1 MITFLNLR
9 KEQNRITPAI
19 LGSLLIHLTAGALLI
34 FFLSADSTSS
44 PKLNGINL
52 VWVSLS
58 TSTDKSNRD
67 ITKNVSF
74 PKTSVQNTKQ
84 NAFMTGKSTATISD
98 PADQRQTVSI
108 SALDIGQT
116 ENHSGAKNMV
126 DDGNIFIPSSLNTAI
141 AYPLYKENTPPAYPE
156 TARVRGYEGMVL
168 VFAEILSNGRV
179 GKIKIGKSSGYAIL
193 DQSAMEAV
201 KPWKFEP
208 ARKSGT
214 PFTAWVE
221 LPIKFTLKNNSQ
233 S

>member
-1 MITFLNLR
+1 MITSLNLR
-9 KEQNRITPAI
+9 KEQNSITPAI
-19 LGSLLIHLTAGALLI
+19 LGSLLIHLAAGALLI
-34 FFLSADSTSS
+34 LFLSADFTSS

-52 VWVSLS
+52 VWVSLA
-58 TSTDKSNRD
+58 TQTDKNSGN

-84 NAFMTGKSTATISD
+84 NAFMTGQSTAKISD
-98 PADQRQTVSI
+98 TADHKQAVSI
-108 SALDIGQT
+108 SALDEGQT
-116 ENHSGAKNMV
+116 ENHSGAKNTV
-126 DDGNIFIPSSLNTAI
+126 DNGNIILPSSLNTAI

-168 VFAEILSNGRV
+168 IVAEILSNGRV

-193 DQSAMEAV
+193 DQSAIEAV

-221 LPIKFTLKNNSQ
+221 LPIKFMLKNNSQ